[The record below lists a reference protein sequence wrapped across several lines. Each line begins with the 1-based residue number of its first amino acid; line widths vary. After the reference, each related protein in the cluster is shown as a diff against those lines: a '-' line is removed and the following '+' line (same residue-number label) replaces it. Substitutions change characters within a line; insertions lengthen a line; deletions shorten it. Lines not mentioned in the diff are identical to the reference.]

1 MFDFGFSQL
10 LIIAVVAL
18 IVVGPRRLPTV
29 ARTAGHL
36 LGRMRRYVTDVK
48 ADISREMQLDE
59 LKKLQQQVQDEA
71 RDLENSMRK
80 QMDGVK
86 SEVRESAQV
95 VERDLNDTLAASK
108 TKTKDVSTKDTPPA
122 ALPEADEGSATS
134 DAASRIDAPALD
146 AGVPVE
152 DTPRSDTV
160 AAAPEPE
167 ADTRA
172 SRTDNKH

>member
-36 LGRMRRYVTDVK
+36 LGRMRRYVSDVK

-59 LKKLQQQVQDEA
+59 LKKLQQQVEEEA

-80 QMDGVK
+80 QMDGFE

-95 VERDLNDTLAASK
+95 VERDLNDSL
-108 TKTKDVSTKDTPPA
+108 STSEIKAEDATA
-122 ALPEADEGSATS
+122 RDSRHEALPDATDGSGHSANTNP
-134 DAASRIDAPALD
+134 ALRTDAPPLD

-152 DTPRSDTV
+152 VTPQSESGDP
-160 AAAPEPE
+160 A

-172 SRTDNKH
+172 SRTQDKH